1 MSKEDFVRYDVFIC
15 YYSGSGIDFAR
26 HLKKRLSEFGI
37 NAFLDEKDIP
47 KSIKRD
53 TDKWRNHIDRA
64 LISGEKFILIMTLGF
79 NIRKEVIRELELAMD
94 YNKEQIYCKH
104 DELPESELLITIKN
118 KNIDLSNFQYISFK
132 DEPDLLRKLGAE
144 LLGLESSKKKES
156 IFINTVNQL
165 INSEGNNVR
174 SLSNPMI
181 EMFIGPNTT
190 PDIYLEANIE
200 NRDLVNFLSNYIY
213 SQYTRVTRNWYDF
226 DTYDKNEYG
235 RVHTNGF
242 FHIIKPLVYDS
253 DKNLYYLES
262 ILSQIM
268 GFLISCN
275 IIMKY
280 KSITKEHSIYI
291 IIRNVKDINI
301 LYGPAIGVSELYFRV
316 MTLVR
321 NIKMFSNGLNEIS
334 YKYSFIPNKEWSNIK
349 DLIVNIY
356 KDICIDLDILELN
369 ETDIKKRI
377 YTILKYIQCANINY
391 DRGNIKINRINIE
404 EFKFTKEEMGIK

>member
-1 MSKEDFVRYDVFIC
+1 LNKNEIVRYDIFIC

-26 HLKKRLSEFGI
+26 HLKKRLPEFGI

-53 TDKWRNHIDRA
+53 TDEWRNHINRA
-64 LISGEKFILIMTLGF
+64 LLNSDKFILIMTLGF
-79 NIRKEVIRELELAMD
+79 NTRKEIIREFELALD
-94 YNKEQIYCKH
+94 NNKERIYCKH
-104 DELPESELLITIKN
+104 NELPDSELMITIKN
-118 KNIDLSNFQYISFK
+118 KKIDLSNFQYISFK

-144 LLGLESSKKKES
+144 LLGLESLKKQES
-156 IFINTVNQL
+156 IFSNIVNQL

-190 PDIYLEANIE
+190 PDLYLEANID

-213 SQYTRVTRNWYDF
+213 SQYTRVTRNRYDF
-226 DTYDKNEYG
+226 YTHNKNEYG

-262 ILSQIM
+262 ILSQII
-268 GFLISCN
+268 GFLISCI

-280 KSITKEHSIYI
+280 KSITKEQSIYI

-301 LYGPAIGVSELYFRV
+301 FYGPVIGVGELFFRV
-316 MTLVR
+316 TTLIR
-321 NIKMFSNGLNEIS
+321 NTKMFSNDLNEIS
-334 YKYSFIPNKEWSNIK
+334 YKYSFYPNKEWSNIK
-349 DLIVNIY
+349 DLIVDIY

-377 YTILKYIQCANINY
+377 YTILKHIQCANINY
-391 DRGNIKINRINIE
+391 DRGNIIINRIHIE
-404 EFKFTKEEMGIK
+404 EFEFTKEEMGVR